1 MIDMTCVCLS
11 CSHLEEFWQIFT
23 ALCAES
29 VLYLFSRRI
38 GRNAITGIAVMSK
51 IRLIALMARDI
62 RLVHRLE
69 SLMRLLSVMA
79 ELIYW
84 CLCCN

>member
-1 MIDMTCVCLS
+1 MIGMTYVCLN

-23 ALCAES
+23 APCAES

-38 GRNAITGIAVMSK
+38 GRNEITGITVMSK

-62 RLVHRLE
+62 LLVQRLE
-69 SLMRLLSVMA
+69 SLMLLLSVMA
-79 ELIYW
+79 EMIYW
-84 CLCCN
+84 CLCFN